1 MKNALLF
8 FLMAFVFI
16 TCKKSA
22 SLPAGTKQVNG
33 VLHYDNKLGG
43 ELGLYYVS
51 DGNQTFIFK
60 NQFASD
66 SLEYA
71 HYLYY
76 VNLNTQFSYLDDGE
90 TGCYSANPSICNLPL
105 VEIVEFKIR

>member
-1 MKNALLF
+1 MKNVLLCI
-8 FLMAFVFI
+8 LIAFVFVN
-16 TCKKSA
+16 CKKS
-22 SLPAGTKQVNG
+22 STQPAGTKQVNG
-33 VLHYDNKLGG
+33 ILHYDNKLGG
-43 ELGLYYVS
+43 ELGLYYVTDS
-51 DGNQTFIFK
+51 NQTLIFK
-60 NQFASD
+60 NKFASD